1 MHMVMINGNSV
12 DADGMTITE
21 YLQQAQ
27 YDPRIVVVERNEEIV
42 PRDSYQETKLAD
54 GDVIEVVTFMG
65 GG

>member
-1 MHMVMINGNSV
+1 MVMINGNSV